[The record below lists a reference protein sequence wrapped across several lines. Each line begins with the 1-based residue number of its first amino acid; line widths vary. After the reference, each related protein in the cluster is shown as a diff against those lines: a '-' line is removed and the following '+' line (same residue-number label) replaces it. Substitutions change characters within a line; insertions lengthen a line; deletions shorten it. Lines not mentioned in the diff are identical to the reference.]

1 METIKR
7 GRQPLTDKEKQSV
20 IDAHIREYRAQVLNT
35 ESKQAQWDKL
45 PLAKQYNRMKGYIQ
59 RKNAK
64 GVTNAND
71 IASRLAH
78 IDGMPTNE
86 LKELSNDLQEYLQQ
100 IESAIKANR
109 QKEIERKENEI
120 NEYRKQS
127 EMRLQELQKELETLQ
142 SMK

>member
-1 METIKR
+1 MEQTTKR

-20 IDAHIREYRAQVLNT
+20 IDTYINEYRAQVLNT

-64 GVTNAND
+64 GVTTAND
-71 IASRLAH
+71 IANRLAR

-86 LKELSNDLQEYLQQ
+86 LKELSNDLQEYLQR

-120 NEYRKQS
+120 SEYRKQS
-127 EMRLQELQKELETLQ
+127 EKRLAELQKELEQL
-142 SMK
+142 KA